1 MMDRVAAVRPSDP
14 TLRSLVADFLAEAPA
29 ELAID
34 DTLHSRFLDAALLD
48 PAHDILRRRGKELR
62 SRMFESCW
70 ILAGGAPGE
79 HPEQLPLVVELLH
92 TGSLVIDDIQDDSA
106 LRRGEP
112 ALHRRFGV
120 PVALNTGNWLYFL
133 PLALLSRMGL
143 SDTLTLR
150 LYADI
155 SDAVLLCHKGQALD
169 LSTHV
174 AAVRQ
179 SEMPQLVAQA
189 TQLKTG
195 SLMRLAALLGART
208 AGAEGE
214 RLAALA
220 RFGAELGV
228 GLQMLD
234 DWSGL
239 TVEARRR
246 KGLEDIKLGRP
257 TWPWAW
263 LAESSDEVSYA
274 NLAQQARRLSIDW
287 EAEGLLLE
295 LQSRLHDTAPETIHL
310 RLQCALDSL
319 SATLGPAAAM
329 EGLAQ
334 QIADL
339 ERAFG

>member
-70 ILAGGAPGE
+70 
-79 HPEQLPLVVELLH
+79 
-92 TGSLVIDDIQDDSA
+92 
-106 LRRGEP
+106 
-112 ALHRRFGV
+112 LHRRFGV